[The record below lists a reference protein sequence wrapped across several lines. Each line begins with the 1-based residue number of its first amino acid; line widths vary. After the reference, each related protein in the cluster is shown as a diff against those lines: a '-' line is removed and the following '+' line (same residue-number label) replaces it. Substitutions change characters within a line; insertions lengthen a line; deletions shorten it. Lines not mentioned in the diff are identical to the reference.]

1 MLSASES
8 ICTVLLFGVGPGLY
22 FDLAGFIFQVPECV
36 LAAAAGTFRA
46 SATSS
51 SVVAKAANVLI
62 RIIHSPWGVGQGF
75 VSDFIDENSQKVQR
89 VLVVP
94 CGSCGFPPGLACEK
108 FLD

>member
-8 ICTVLLFGVGPGLY
+8 ICTVLLFGGAPALY
-22 FDLAGFIFQVPECV
+22 FNLAVFICQVPEC
-36 LAAAAGTFRA
+36 LSAAAAGTLRA

-62 RIIHSPWGVGQGF
+62 RIIHSPWGVGQGL

-89 VLVVP
+89 VLVVLVD
-94 CGSCGFPPGLACEK
+94 FHRARV
-108 FLD
+108 